1 MGITRRHIAVHN
13 TQYNMYTDK
22 INPDHPEGRLLILPT
37 GFQLKAPSLP
47 ISAIPLHEKAPTLF
61 KHLDDSHF
69 EVESKARMRRAYEA
83 ICKSKAERNISRYN
97 KLLKD
102 MPEERKFL
110 SWWLLYDWYD
120 MLPDGRR
127 INANA
132 AYYSLSPYYR
142 SLIDRCMEA
151 GLQAHVR
158 ELTVS
163 VEASM
168 TAPFLLHLQ
177 KNNVSRMGNLKEQMV
192 RDFTRSG
199 RCAPMALY
207 RMSLF
212 LRRYAVKEHDTE
224 VLSVLHFF
232 PKEKLVRR
240 IYEAFTHQ
248 DREKLEA
255 FILSEE
261 CTLSKR
267 DRAIIALM
275 LYTGMR
281 GCDVR
286 DLKLKNIDWAKG
298 TIKFRQGKTLGDV
311 ILPLRP
317 VVGNLIYEYV
327 TTERPSCGDEYCFIS
342 NARHSG
348 KYSRPNISD
357 VTNHA
362 YDLCGIRQNGVRK
375 GPHLLRHSMADEMVN
390 EGSDVTMV
398 TKTLGHLSPNT
409 SLGYMSSNI
418 EQLRACALSIEPYPV
433 THKLYCHE

>member
-1 MGITRRHIAVHN
+1 
-13 TQYNMYTDK
+13 MYTDK
-22 INPDHPEGRLLILPT
+22 INPDHPEGRLLIFPT
-37 GFQLKAPSLP
+37 GFQLKAPSLS
-47 ISAIPLHEKAPTLF
+47 ISAIPLHEKAPILF
-61 KHLDDSHF
+61 KHLEDNHF
-69 EVESKARMRRAYEA
+69 EVESKARMRRAYDA
-83 ICKSKAERNISRYN
+83 ICKSGAARSISRYN

-120 MLPDGRR
+120 MLPNGKR
-127 INANA
+127 INAKA

-142 SLIDRCMEA
+142 DLIDKCMEA

-168 TAPFLLHLQ
+168 AASFLLHLQ
-177 KNNVSRMGNLKEQMV
+177 KNNVSRMGKLKEQIV

-212 LRRYAVKEHDTE
+212 LRRYAVKSQDTE
-224 VLSVLHFF
+224 VLSILHFF

-255 FILSEE
+255 FILSAE
-261 CTLSKR
+261 CPLSKR
-267 DRAIIALM
+267 DRAIIALI

-286 DLKLKNIDWAKG
+286 GLKLKNIDWTKS
-298 TIKFRQGKTLGDV
+298 TIKFRQGKTLGEV

-317 VVGNLIYEYV
+317 IVGNLIYEYV
-327 TTERPSCGDEYCFIS
+327 IMERPQCDKEECFVS
-342 NARHSG
+342 KRKHSG
-348 KYSRPNISD
+348 KYIGLSIPYIVNR
-357 VTNHA
+357 A
-362 YDLCGIRQNGVRK
+362 YDLCGIRQDGVRK

-390 EGSDVTMV
+390 AGNDVTMV
-398 TKTLGHLSPNT
+398 SKTLGHLSPNT

-418 EQLRACALSIEPYPV
+418 EQLRACALSIEPYPI

>member
-1 MGITRRHIAVHN
+1 MGVTRWHAATRN
-13 TQYNMYTDK
+13 THYIMYTDK
-22 INPDHPEGRLLILPT
+22 INPDHPEGRLLILPA
-37 GFQLKAPSLP
+37 GFQLKDPSLP
-47 ISAIPLHEKAPTLF
+47 ISAVPLHEKAPTLF
-61 KHLDDSHF
+61 KHLEDNSF
-69 EVESKARMRRAYEA
+69 EVQSKERMHKTYDA
-83 ICKSKAERNISRYN
+83 IFNAKAGRNISRYN
-97 KLLKD
+97 KLLRD

-110 SWWLLYDWYD
+110 SWWLLYDFYD

-127 INANA
+127 INAKA
-132 AYYSLSPYYR
+132 AYYRLSPYYR
-142 SLIDRCMEA
+142 NLIDRCMEA

-177 KNNVSRMGNLKEQMV
+177 KNKVFRLSRLREPMV

-212 LRRYAVKEHDTE
+212 LRRYAVKEQDME

-248 DREKLEA
+248 DREKLEE

-261 CTLSKR
+261 CPLSKR

-286 DLKLKNIDWAKG
+286 DLKLNNIDWVKS

-327 TTERPSCGDEYCFIS
+327 TTERPQCDKEECFVSVQKHSGRYVSLSIS
-342 NARHSG
+342 N
-348 KYSRPNISD
+348 I
-357 VTNHA
+357 VNHA

-375 GPHLLRHSMADEMVN
+375 GPHLLRHSVADEMVN

>member
-1 MGITRRHIAVHN
+1 
-13 TQYNMYTDK
+13 MYTDK

-37 GFQLKAPSLP
+37 GFQVKDPSLP
-47 ISAIPLHEKAPTLF
+47 ISAIPLHEKATTLF
-61 KHLDDSHF
+61 KHLEDNHF
-69 EVESKARMRRAYEA
+69 EVESKARMRRAYDA
-83 ICKSKAERNISRYN
+83 ISKSRAERSISRYN

-110 SWWLLYDWYD
+110 SWWLLFDFYD

-142 SLIDRCMEA
+142 DLIDKCMEA
-151 GLQAHVR
+151 GLQARVR
-158 ELTVS
+158 ELTIS

-177 KNNVSRMGNLKEQMV
+177 KNKVFRLNRLREPMV

-212 LRRYAVKEHDTE
+212 LRRYAVKEQDTE

-255 FILSEE
+255 FILSGE
-261 CTLSKR
+261 CPLSKR
-267 DRAIIALM
+267 DRAIITLM

-286 DLKLKNIDWAKG
+286 DLKLKNIDWAKS

-317 VVGNLIYEYV
+317 IVGNLIYEYV
-327 TTERPSCGDEYCFIS
+327 TTERPQCNKEECFVS
-342 NARHSG
+342 MQKHSG
-348 KYSRPNISD
+348 RYVSLSIPNI
-357 VTNHA
+357 VNRA

-409 SLGYMSSNI
+409 TLGYMSSNI

-433 THKLYCHE
+433 THKLYYHE